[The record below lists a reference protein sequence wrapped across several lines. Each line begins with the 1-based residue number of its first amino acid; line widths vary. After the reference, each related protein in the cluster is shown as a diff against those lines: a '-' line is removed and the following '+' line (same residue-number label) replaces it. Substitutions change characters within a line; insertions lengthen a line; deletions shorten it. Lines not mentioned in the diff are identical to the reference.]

1 MATKKIR
8 KIKVFIHAE
17 FKSNDGIFWEMEL
30 ISDLRAKMK
39 VLAKKIVPKEYEY
52 GFLNIS
58 LFS

>member
-30 ISDLRAKMK
+30 ISDLR
-39 VLAKKIVPKEYEY
+39 VKKNFRTRLYLKSMNMD
-52 GFLNIS
+52 F
-58 LFS
+58 